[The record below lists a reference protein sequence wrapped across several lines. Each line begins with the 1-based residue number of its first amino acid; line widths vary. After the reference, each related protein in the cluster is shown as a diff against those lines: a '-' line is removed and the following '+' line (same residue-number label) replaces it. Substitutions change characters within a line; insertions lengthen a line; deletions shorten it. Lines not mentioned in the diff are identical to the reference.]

1 MPSTVLKTA
10 LNITINNMQ
19 DCPSCIHECT
29 HVDSLDRRPF
39 EKHAFP
45 RSCVSGAPYNG
56 FATRHASP
64 MRSSQE
70 QLEPPRD
77 SRKTPGDG
85 RERASSVGRPA
96 SGWERLRAA
105 RSDQREAGSGRRRLA
120 EPGSELYRTI
130 IEQLVIN

>member
-1 MPSTVLKTA
+1 
-10 LNITINNMQ
+10 MQ
-19 DCPSCIHECT
+19 DCPNCIHECT
-29 HVDSLDRRPF
+29 HVDSLDRQERNNEAELIP
-39 EKHAFP
+39 EELGLWRTLQWLRYPSRLAKNA
-45 RSCVSGAPYNG
+45 RSNQKQSGA
-56 FATRHASP
+56 

-70 QLEPPRD
+70 QLEPARD

-85 RERASSVGRPA
+85 RQRASSVGRPA

-105 RSDQREAGSGRRRLA
+105 RNDQREAGSGRRRLA